1 MSNSRKPR
9 FLALASRQGH
19 TRTLQ
24 PLSSPPRL
32 PCRSPGS
39 VLSVASLSRPE
50 PHLSRVCKLT
60 RAHNYPHTHITD
72 HRRRRHALPLHTCSN
87 TAPPKHSPAQSSH
100 GPPFGSRGSP
110 TAAAPLGSFQC
121 VSCTSP
127 RLRCSRELERP
138 PRRVLKPEPRIPCSW
153 VREPA
158 GHPVTAAGWA
168 TSAPC
173 TPLPS
178 GVGEIQAQRPAPA
191 GTNDTS
197 DGRGSA
203 AAQADGGRGPH
214 RSAAPAKGTW
224 RRHRRSANRAPR
236 RWQVKQRRGA
246 TMGTLRKRR

>member
-1 MSNSRKPR
+1 M
-9 FLALASRQGH
+9 ALASRHGH

-32 PCRSPGS
+32 LCRCPGS
-39 VLSVASLSRPE
+39 TPSVASLSRPE

-60 RAHNYPHTHITD
+60 RAHNYPHTGPHTPITD
-72 HRRRRHALPLHTCSN
+72 HRRRRHALALHTCSN

-121 VSCTSP
+121 VSCTTP
-127 RLRCSRELERP
+127 RQRCSRELQRP
-138 PRRVLKPEPRIPCSW
+138 PRRVLKPEPRTPCSW
-153 VREPA
+153 AREPA
-158 GHPVTAAGWA
+158 AHPVAAAGWA

-178 GVGEIQAQRPAPA
+178 GVVRFKRSGPPA

-214 RSAAPAKGTW
+214 RSAT
-224 RRHRRSANRAPR
+224 SA
-236 RWQVKQRRGA
+236 
-246 TMGTLRKRR
+246 TCT